1 MQNSEINIK
10 QVRTLTIQGIAWG
23 YLPLFII
30 GLIIPWLETLP
41 EAIEILITLPTFTTF
56 VYGYIVCAKAADK
69 YAKYK
74 GYKNFFYIYSILNI
88 FGLSFLFLLNNRNK
102 TNHDS
107 SNKTPLENFSIS
119 AIFISWFAIPLLF
132 IPFFMLIALW
142 IAGVQGFEEYHQNNE
157 NFSEITDIPVLIVIS
172 WYFIKEFKRANLNY
186 KHIIGSWRRIDFKLP
201 IKIAIIKF
209 LFAWGANNITL
220 YGLSFIIP
228 EYVEHQINQQ
238 YATSVFGWICFAIGA
253 LIFAPIMEE
262 LIFRAILFQKLVITK
277 NIHKALIISSIAFA
291 VIHFRYDV
299 IPLFIAGV
307 LYTILYLKTNQLI
320 IPIIS
325 HFFYNLIVTIANLHD
340 WVSSDTDSAIQTT
353 IAEFQQQVSD
363 RMELYIL
370 LLAVSVP
377 YLCYFIYKNYPRHY
391 NVDKLPYFVNQE
403 IVSQQNG

>member
-1 MQNSEINIK
+1 MQEPEKNIK
-10 QVRTLTIQGIAWG
+10 QIRSLTIKGIVWG

-41 EAIEILITLPTFTTF
+41 EAIEILISFTTLISF
-56 VYGYIVCAKAADK
+56 VYGYIVCGNAADK
-69 YAKYK
+69 YAEYK

-88 FGLSFLFLLNNRNK
+88 FGLSFLFLLNNKNK

-119 AIFISWFAIPLLF
+119 AIVISWFAIPLLF
-132 IPFFMLIALW
+132 IPLFMLIALW

-172 WYFIKEFKRANLNY
+172 WYFIKEFKKANLNY
-186 KHIIGSWRRIDFKLP
+186 KHILGSWRRIDFKLP
-201 IKIAIIKF
+201 VGLAVIKF

-228 EYVEHQINQQ
+228 EYVEHQINKQ

-253 LIFAPIMEE
+253 LIFAPILEE

-277 NIHKALIISSIAFA
+277 NIHKALIISGMAFA
-291 VIHFRYDV
+291 IMHFRYDV
-299 IPLFIAGV
+299 IPLFIAGL
-307 LYTILYLKTNQLI
+307 LYTILYLKTNKLI

-325 HFFYNLIVTIANLHD
+325 HFFYNSIVLSVNLYEQL
-340 WVSSDTDSAIQTT
+340 VSNTESSAQTT
-353 IAEFQQQVSD
+353 IAEFQLQVSD
-363 RMELYIL
+363 RWELYIL
-370 LLAVSVP
+370 LLAISTP

-391 NVDKLPYFVNQE
+391 NVDKLPYFVNQKTA
-403 IVSQQNG
+403 I